1 MSQAFHHLT
10 TDQIRQR
17 RVRAKLFGTA
27 KRPRISVL
35 RSNKKFQVQV
45 IDDGAGKTLFGM
57 HSKSQQKVG
66 DGLTKTQVSN
76 ALAKAVAAELQKRKI
91 AAAIFD
97 RGQYPYLGRIREFV
111 QTVRAEGIT
120 I

>member
-1 MSQAFHHLT
+1 MTQVFHRLT
-10 TDQIRQR
+10 RNQIRQR

-35 RSNKKFQVQV
+35 RTNKNFQVQV
-45 IDDGAGKTLFGM
+45 IDDEAQKTIFGM
-57 HSKSQQKVG
+57 HSKAHQKTG
-66 DGLTKTQVSN
+66 DDITKTQVSN
-76 ALAKAVAAELQKRKI
+76 KLAGAVAAELQKRKI
-91 AAAIFD
+91 SMAIFD

-111 QTVRAEGIT
+111 QTLRTEGIT